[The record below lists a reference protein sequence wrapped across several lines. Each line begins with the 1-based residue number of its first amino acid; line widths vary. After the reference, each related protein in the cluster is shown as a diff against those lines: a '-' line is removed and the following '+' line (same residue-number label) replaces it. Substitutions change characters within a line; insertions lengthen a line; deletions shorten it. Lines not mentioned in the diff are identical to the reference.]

1 MQFYCALFC
10 NSPARQARFG
20 VFFDGTEFE
29 RWKKK
34 NNNRI
39 TCVEAGLRDLKRV
52 NALEKKFLGHLR
64 TRRLVEEGERVLVA
78 LSGGPDSMAMLSLF
92 CAVKPLLH
100 IGLAV
105 AHCNFQLRGAES
117 DRDESFVRDHCRL
130 LGLECCVE
138 RFDTL
143 HFAGEWKKSV
153 EETARILR
161 YTFFEQ
167 VMEQKGLTK
176 IATGHHVNDNAET
189 ILFNLFR
196 GVSIPGLRGIR
207 ARNGKIIRPMLL
219 FHKADIVA
227 YLDEKGIA
235 SRSDLSNFASDYDRN
250 FIRNR
255 VIPLIEER
263 FAHKLMPSIQRVSE
277 QAGELE
283 EFLELYFE
291 NLCER
296 EPGLSLV
303 DGKLDVEALKP
314 LSVFEQKEIFKRAL
328 RDRDAPVDAQ
338 TLQKLVDLLGS
349 QPGKM
354 VMAGGQLRVLWKEG
368 KLSFL
373 RD

>member
-1 MQFYCALFC
+1 M
-10 NSPARQARFG
+10 N
-20 VFFDGTEFE
+20 V
-29 RWKKK
+29 
-34 NNNRI
+34 
-39 TCVEAGLRDLKRV
+39 
-52 NALEKKFLGHLR
+52 LEKKFLEQIR
-64 TRRLVEEGERVLVA
+64 ERRLVEHGDRVLVA
-78 LSGGPDSMAMLSLF
+78 VSGGPDSMAMLSLF

-100 IGLAV
+100 CDLAV

-117 DRDESFVRDHCRL
+117 DADESFVRDHSL
-130 LGLECCVE
+130 VLGLECFVE

-143 HFAGEWKKSV
+143 RFAAEWKKSV

-167 VMEQKGLTK
+167 VMQERGFNR

-196 GVSIPGLRGIR
+196 GVSLPGLRGIR
-207 ARNGKIIRPMLL
+207 ALNGKIIRPMLL
-219 FHKADIVA
+219 FHKADMVA
-227 YLDEKGIA
+227 YLKEKGIT
-235 SRSDLSNFASDYDRN
+235 SRTDTSNYANDYDRN

-263 FAHKLMPSIQRVSE
+263 FAGKLMPSLRRVSE
-277 QAGELE
+277 QAGELS

-296 EPGLSLV
+296 EPGLVLHE
-303 DGKLDVEALKP
+303 GKLSVLALQQ
-314 LSVFEQKEIFKRAL
+314 LTVFEQKEVFKRAL
-328 RDRDAPVDAQ
+328 RDLHAVVDAR

-354 VMAGGQLRVLWKEG
+354 VMASGQLRVLWKG
-368 KLSFL
+368 GMLCFL
-373 RD
+373 RNGALL

>member
-1 MQFYCALFC
+1 M
-10 NSPARQARFG
+10 N
-20 VFFDGTEFE
+20 V
-29 RWKKK
+29 
-34 NNNRI
+34 
-39 TCVEAGLRDLKRV
+39 
-52 NALEKKFLGHLR
+52 LEKKFLEQIR
-64 TRRLVEEGERVLVA
+64 ERRLVEPGDRVLVA
-78 LSGGPDSMAMLSLF
+78 VSGGPDSMAMLSLF

-100 IGLAV
+100 CDLAV

-117 DRDESFVRDHCRL
+117 DADESFVRDHSL
-130 LGLECCVE
+130 VLGLECFVE

-143 HFAGEWKKSV
+143 RFAAEWKKSV

-167 VMEQKGLTK
+167 VMQERGFNR

-196 GVSIPGLRGIR
+196 GVSLPGLRGIR

-219 FHKADIVA
+219 LHKAEIAV
-227 YLDEKGIA
+227 YLMEKGIA
-235 SRSDLSNFASDYDRN
+235 SRMDASNVVNDYDRN

-263 FAHKLMPSIQRVSE
+263 FPHKLLPSLRRLSE

-291 NLCER
+291 NLCEQ
-296 EPGLSLV
+296 EPGLSLTE
-303 DGKLDVEALKP
+303 GKLEVRALQR
-314 LSVFEQKEIFKRAL
+314 LTVFEQKELFKRAL
-328 RDRDAPVDAQ
+328 RDMEAPVDAQ
-338 TLQKLVDLLGS
+338 ALQKLVDLLAS

-354 VMAGGQLRVLWKEG
+354 VMAGRQLRVLRKGASLCFMREA
-368 KLSFL
+368 
-373 RD
+373 

>member
-10 NSPARQARFG
+10 NSPAG
-20 VFFDGTEFE
+20 KLVLEFFLSE
-29 RWKKK
+29 RSLRGGRIK
-34 NNNRI
+34 NYNRI

-143 HFAGEWKKSV
+143 RFAGEWKKSV

-263 FAHKLMPSIQRVSE
+263 FAHKLMPSLQRVSE

>member
-1 MQFYCALFC
+1 M
-10 NSPARQARFG
+10 N
-20 VFFDGTEFE
+20 V
-29 RWKKK
+29 
-34 NNNRI
+34 
-39 TCVEAGLRDLKRV
+39 
-52 NALEKKFLGHLR
+52 LEKKFLDQVR
-64 TRRLVEEGERVLVA
+64 VRRLVDNGDRVLVA
-78 LSGGPDSMAMLSLF
+78 VSGGPDSMAMLTLF
-92 CAVKPLLH
+92 CAVRPLLH
-100 IGLAV
+100 CDLAV

-117 DRDESFVRDHCRL
+117 DADECFVRDHSL
-130 LGLECCVE
+130 VLGLECFVE

-143 HFAGEWKKSV
+143 RFAAEWKKSV

-167 VMEQKGLTK
+167 VMQKRGFTR

-196 GVSIPGLRGIR
+196 GVSLPGLRGIR

-219 FHKADIVA
+219 LHKAEIAV
-227 YLDEKGIA
+227 YLMEKGIA
-235 SRSDLSNFASDYDRN
+235 SRTDASNVANDYDRN

-263 FAHKLMPSIQRVSE
+263 FPHKLLPSLRRLSE

-296 EPGLSLV
+296 EPGLSLTE
-303 DGKLDVEALKP
+303 GKLDVQALQQ
-314 LSVFEQKEIFKRAL
+314 LTVFEQKELFKRAL
-328 RDRDAPVDAQ
+328 RDMEAPVDAQ
-338 TLQKLVDLLGS
+338 ALQKLVDLLTS

-354 VMAGGQLRVLWKEG
+354 VMAGRQLRVLWKG
-368 KLSFL
+368 GSLCFL
-373 RD
+373 REP

>member
-1 MQFYCALFC
+1 M
-10 NSPARQARFG
+10 NS
-20 VFFDGTEFE
+20 
-29 RWKKK
+29 
-34 NNNRI
+34 
-39 TCVEAGLRDLKRV
+39 
-52 NALEKKFLGHLR
+52 LEKKFLEQIR
-64 TRRLVEEGERVLVA
+64 IRRLFDSGDRVLVA
-78 LSGGPDSMAMLSLF
+78 VSGGPDSMAMLSLF

-100 IGLAV
+100 CDLAV

-117 DRDESFVRDHCRL
+117 DADECFVRDHAL
-130 LGLECCVE
+130 DLGLECFVE

-143 HFAGEWKKSV
+143 RFAGEWKKSV

-167 VMEQKGLTK
+167 VMQERGFNR

-196 GVSIPGLRGIR
+196 GVSLPGLRGIR

-219 FHKADIVA
+219 LHKAEIAV
-227 YLDEKGIA
+227 YLMEKGIA
-235 SRSDLSNFASDYDRN
+235 SRTDASNVANDYDRN

-263 FAHKLMPSIQRVSE
+263 FPHKLLPSLRRLSE

-296 EPGLSLV
+296 EPGLSLA
-303 DGKLDVEALKP
+303 DGKLEVRALQR
-314 LSVFEQKEIFKRAL
+314 LTAFEQKELFKRAL
-328 RDRDAPVDAQ
+328 RDMEAPVDAQ
-338 TLQKLVDLLGS
+338 ALQKLVDLLAS

-354 VMAGGQLRVLWKEG
+354 VMAGRQLRVFWKG
-368 KLSFL
+368 GSLCFL
-373 RD
+373 REP